1 MTPRRQSLALAVLI
15 AAATACEPKVGRQ
28 PPAGPVVTARFDP
41 LAGDIPLPN
50 DLAISPLGLLAVPP
64 GAQKDLL
71 QAFHDAGGFP
81 NDQEVPVTISFSRN
95 DVAPDGTVT
104 RSAPASL
111 DLASFTPETFFVW
124 GITAAGSGEVPMEAP
139 QPSDYAVA
147 GDHGVLTLHHL
158 GRQPW
163 APGEY
168 LVLLRG
174 GPNGVRASATEPV
187 WPSEIFF
194 LVAQGKDMTTREN
207 LILLQGEA
215 GTPEA
220 ALALGQQLN
229 TLIFGCAT
237 PATCPAGGGYQAAF
251 AAADTRF
258 PHQELAI
265 LTTFA
270 IAPRVTQV
278 ELDPG
283 RGLVPLPIDL
293 LRDPRPVDPSGACAS
308 CGRITPLAACTLA
321 GGTLNAGGACSSP
334 AAAGFLT
341 LDGFSTTGP
350 ILIGTSDLIDATT
363 VPPATVKL
371 YDLSPLSGSP
381 PGAPLL
387 VDPTTYVTEPCEV
400 TESGLSPAIVLQ
412 PAGASS
418 CDATSPFRTRPL
430 KENTEYA
437 VLVTDGVKDKTGAA
451 LRPGTVAKILLFTH
465 PLVDGAGN
473 SQLQGIDDAT
483 AGALEVMRQK
493 LQPVVAASGVAPANV
508 AMGYTFKT
516 QSFLRVATQL
526 GALPYL
532 QIADTALPGPVTPAP
547 GSATAA
553 AAFARYGV
561 APSVPSTSIG
571 EVLET
576 DIITF
581 NLRDPVTGAF
591 LSNPALAS
599 AETIHV
605 LVATPLAAN
614 VPTCS
619 GALAA
624 FAPLKCA
631 PMMIFRHGLGGGRA
645 DMLAVADGFAAKG
658 LAVVA
663 IDADLHGDRS
673 YCSKGDATAVVE
685 GTTVPVCA
693 DSSACVSFLP
703 AGAQG
708 DAKPPGKCGAAG
720 FAYRPVSLAC
730 LVSPV
735 ACGWTGAEGIP
746 FVSANFLVSANFF
759 RTRDVFRQDI
769 IDESQLVRAIAFVP
783 AGPPPTGHALF
794 DRMAASGVIIDPA
807 QVYYSGQSL
816 GSIQGTMTV
825 AANPRISRAV
835 LNVGGGTVVD
845 VFTTSPAF
853 APSVDALLTGL
864 GIEDRQSAAYL
875 QFLAVSKTILDPADP
890 VNYAGHLKASTLPN
904 LLANPDGSVAQAP
917 KQVLTQVAF
926 CDQVVPNP
934 WSYLWASTLG
944 TGPTPASP
952 TFGAPGD
959 FQLFMKGTT
968 APGPADFA
976 SCTGGFGSFPL
987 TPWAVPHGFLA
998 DWADPV
1004 ITSQAQAAA
1013 ADFVVSGTLPGSVTV
1028 LP

>member
-1 MTPRRQSLALAVLI
+1 MTLRRQSLALAALL
-15 AAATACEPKVGRQ
+15 ATAMACEPKVGRQ

-41 LAGDIPLPN
+41 LASDIPLPN
-50 DLAISPLGLLAVPP
+50 DLAISPLGLLAVPA

-81 NDQEVPVTISFSRN
+81 SDQEVPVTISFSRN
-95 DVAPDGTVT
+95 AVAADGTVT

-124 GITAAGSGEVPMEAP
+124 GITAAGSGEVPMDPP
-139 QPSDYAVA
+139 QAADYGVA
-147 GDHGVLTLHHL
+147 GDHGVLTLHHR
-158 GRQPW
+158 GREPW

-168 LVLLRG
+168 FVLVRG
-174 GPNGVRASATEPV
+174 GPYGVRASATEPV

-215 GTPEA
+215 GTPAA

-229 TLIFGCAT
+229 TLIFGCDT

-293 LRDPRPVDPSGACAS
+293 LRDPRPVGSCAG
-308 CGRITPLAACTLA
+308 CGLITPLAACTLA
-321 GGTLNAGGACSSP
+321 GGTLGAGGVCTSP

-350 ILIGTSDLIDATT
+350 LLAATSDLVDATT
-363 VPPATVKL
+363 VTAATVKL
-371 YDLSPLSGSP
+371 YDLANPA
-381 PGAPLL
+381 APVL
-387 VDPTTYVTEPCEV
+387 VDPTTYITEPCEV

-412 PAGASS
+412 PASATS
-418 CDATSPFRTRPL
+418 CDPTSPFRTRPL

-465 PLVDGAGN
+465 PLVGGAGK

-508 AMGYTFKT
+508 AMAYTFKT
-516 QSFLRVATQL
+516 QSFLQVATQL

-532 QIADTALPGPVTPAP
+532 QIADTAFPGPVTPGP

-553 AAFARYGV
+553 AAFAKYGV
-561 APSVPSTSIG
+561 DPAQVPSANVG
-571 EVLET
+571 EILET
-576 DIITF
+576 DITTF
-581 NLRDPVTGAF
+581 NLRDPATGAF
-591 LSNPALAS
+591 HSNPALAS
-599 AETIHV
+599 AEPIHV
-605 LVATPLAAN
+605 LIATPLVAN

-619 GALAA
+619 GAMAA

-673 YCSKGDATAVVE
+673 YCSKGDATAVLG

-693 DSSACVSFLP
+693 DQSACLSALP

-708 DAKPPGKCGAAG
+708 DTKPPGKCGAAG

-730 LVSPV
+730 LANPA
-735 ACGWTGAEGIP
+735 ACGWAGTEGIP
-746 FVSANFLVSANFF
+746 FVSSSFLVSANFF

-769 IDESQLVRAIAFVP
+769 IDESQLVRAIAFIP
-783 AGPPPTGHALF
+783 AGPPPTGHGVF
-794 DRMAASGVIIDPA
+794 DRMAASGVIIDPGA
-807 QVYYSGQSL
+807 IYYSGQSL
-816 GSIQGTMTV
+816 GAIQGTMTV
-825 AANPRISRAV
+825 AANPRISKAV

-853 APSVDALLTGL
+853 TSSVGALLAGL
-864 GIEDRQSAAYL
+864 GIVPGTADYL

-890 VNYAGHLKASTLPN
+890 VNYAGHLKASTLPD
-904 LLANPDGSVAQAP
+904 LLADQTGATPQAA

-934 WSYLWASTLG
+934 WSYVWASTLG

-987 TPWAVPHGFLA
+987 TPWAVTHGFLA
-998 DWADPV
+998 NWADPV